1 MPYNYVS
8 RLVNEGLVRLAENE
22 QGWEYSLATSSV
34 KLSPIL
40 YEFELRRNVRFQDGT
55 PFNADSVIHNFNYFI
70 RQPFNYTNIHNSLK
84 SIEKISDYKIRL
96 HLHKPYGTYLS

>member
-1 MPYNYVS
+1 MKHSLLWLCLTFVLYAANTPEYRVDESSMKALQVRDPRSHIKVFLPSMPYNYVS

-40 YEFELRRNVRFQDGT
+40 YEFELRRNVRFRY
-55 PFNADSVIHNFNYFI
+55 H
-70 RQPFNYTNIHNSLK
+70 HH
-84 SIEKISDYKIRL
+84 E
-96 HLHKPYGTYLS
+96 